1 MKSAMG
7 SSKLRSSLATY
18 ARMKA
23 VICIIVS
30 AIIVVVLVL
39 IGRSLMKTKHSASAM
54 MVVKQVGFVAD
65 ASATA
70 TGSATASA
78 CTPIIT
84 KESVRYQC
92 IVSGEFTVRGRTV
105 AASNLKYSGSRPIGP
120 GEALKVY
127 YDPNNPS
134 DVVTGKVGKKTLG
147 IVLIVVAVLI
157 ALLSVIGTVFVFS
170 SKGYA
175 MIQGGGGA
183 MSGLTG
189 ALFGR

>member
-1 MKSAMG
+1 MG
-7 SSKLRSSLATY
+7 SSKLGSSLATY

-23 VICIIVS
+23 VIGIIVS
-30 AIIVVVLVL
+30 AIVVVVLVL

-65 ASATA
+65 ASAT
-70 TGSATASA
+70 GSATSSA

-105 AASNLKYSGSRPIGP
+105 AASNLNYSGSRPIGA

-157 ALLSVIGTVFVFS
+157 ALLSVISTVFVFS

-175 MIQGGGGA
+175 MIQGGVGA